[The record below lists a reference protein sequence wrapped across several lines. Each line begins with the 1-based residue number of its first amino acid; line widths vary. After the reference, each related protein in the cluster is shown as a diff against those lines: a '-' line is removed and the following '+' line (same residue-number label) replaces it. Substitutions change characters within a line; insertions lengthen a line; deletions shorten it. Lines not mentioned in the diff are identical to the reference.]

1 MSPETFIQSAR
12 RCGIEFSLE
21 NGSLRVDALPATLTE
36 RRKSL
41 IREHKEA
48 IEDYLLFAPDIAVY
62 RVLRGE
68 ANEETILPL
77 LDASETDDNL
87 RVWIERALK
96 GWRYDDSGSPVA
108 PPNDR
113 FQGRIHAETGHF

>member
-41 IREHKEA
+41 IREHKDA
-48 IEDYLLFAPDIAVY
+48 IEGYLMFAPDIAVY
-62 RVLRGE
+62 RVLQGE
-68 ANEETILPL
+68 ASEETILPL
-77 LDASETDDNL
+77 LNAPETDDNL
-87 RVWIERALK
+87 RLWIQRALE
-96 GWRYDDSGSPVA
+96 GWRYHDSGSPA
-108 PPNDR
+108 PPP
-113 FQGRIHAETGHF
+113 A